1 MLDKLVAKYRHMVI
15 SAMAGFIGT
24 VLAVVVTAVLGAK
37 GITGVDWST
46 TLKSA
51 LDAGVLGALAMF
63 GILNGTKLTKQYG
76 VGGGGGKPQQML

>member
-24 VLAVVVTAVLGAK
+24 VLAVIVTAVLGAE
-37 GITGVDWST
+37 GITGVDWAT

-63 GILNGTKLTKQYG
+63 GLLNTTKLTKQYG
-76 VGGGGGKPQQML
+76 AGGGGKPNQML